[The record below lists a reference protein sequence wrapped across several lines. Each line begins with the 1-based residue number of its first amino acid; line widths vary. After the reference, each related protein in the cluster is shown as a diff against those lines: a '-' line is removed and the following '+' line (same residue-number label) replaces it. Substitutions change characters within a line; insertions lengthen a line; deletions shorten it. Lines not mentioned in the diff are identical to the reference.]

1 MTDIFAADGVDVAG
15 LVAEH
20 LGPRLLPA
28 QLIKPGAPGGRDP
41 ANPTRVLPAG
51 PPVEHGCRGFVE
63 KFSDFSVAQ
72 GLVLASD
79 RKVTILGGTL
89 PRGVVP
95 VAGAGQDRI
104 RIEGQVWHV
113 HRIVD
118 RDPAAATYVLQARDP
133 REK

>member
-1 MTDIFAADGVDVAG
+1 MTGIFSVDGVDVAG

-28 QLIKPGAPGGRDP
+28 QLIKPGPPGGRDP
-41 ANPTRVLPAG
+41 ANPTRVLPPG
-51 PPVEHGCRGFVE
+51 PPTEHGCRGFTE
-63 KFSDFSVAQ
+63 KFSDYSVAQ

-95 VAGAGQDRI
+95 VAGQGQDRI
-104 RIEGQVWHV
+104 RIEGKVWNV
-113 HRIVD
+113 HRIIE

-133 REK
+133 SQE